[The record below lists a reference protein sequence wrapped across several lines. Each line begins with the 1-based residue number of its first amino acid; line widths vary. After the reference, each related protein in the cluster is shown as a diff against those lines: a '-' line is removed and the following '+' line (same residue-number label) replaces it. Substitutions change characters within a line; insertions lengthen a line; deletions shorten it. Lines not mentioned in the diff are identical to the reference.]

1 MPLDQACR
9 SEKGT
14 TGIVDYAHTPDALDK
29 VLETIREVNVM
40 GGSIITVVGAGG
52 DRDRGKRPQMALIA
66 AEASHRVILTSDN
79 PRNEDPEGI
88 LDDMMEGIPL
98 KLRESTLRIVS
109 REEAIRT
116 ACMLAGTGDII
127 LVAGKGHENYQLI
140 GNKKIAFDD
149 MQILQQ
155 NIN

>member
-1 MPLDQACR
+1 M
-9 SEKGT
+9 T
-14 TGIVDYAHTPDALDK
+14 
-29 VLETIREVNVM
+29 
-40 GGSIITVVGAGG
+40 
-52 DRDRGKRPQMALIA
+52 A
-66 AEASHRVILTSDN
+66 AMSPMMMRATKASHRVILTSDN

-98 KLRESTLRIVS
+98 RLRERTLRIVS

-116 ACMLAGTGDII
+116 ACMLAGAGDII

-140 GNKKIAFDD
+140 GNRKIAFDD